1 MDPYTSGFYIADT
14 LEDTL
19 LGYVMANRQLQENA
33 RQFDRDL
40 AERQRQYDATFGEGK
55 RRYDTT
61 FGEDKRRF
69 DLVDQQG
76 RDIRMADKIMAQQA
90 MAQNRIKE
98 QRELYDRN
106 RKEYIDA
113 KKKNWNLIHSL
124 NPFTGSADEV
134 YSKQF
139 EREVGPRPELRP
151 MQLPNYPF
159 LPSFGVEQAIGSQ
172 SPTLQRSNLLRTY
185 MLGGR

>member
-19 LGYVMANRQLQENA
+19 LGYVMANRQLEENA

-69 DLVDQQG
+69 DLADQQG
-76 RDIRMADKIMAQQA
+76 RDFRMAEKIMAQQV
-90 MAQNRIKE
+90 MAQNRVKE
-98 QRELYDRN
+98 EREKYDRA
-106 RKEYIDA
+106 RKEYLDA
-113 KKKNWNLIHSL
+113 QSKKFFGLGFNKQR
-124 NPFTGSADEV
+124 SAE
-134 YSKQF
+134 QF

-159 LPSFGVEQAIGSQ
+159 LPSFGVEQAIESQ

>member
-61 FGEDKRRF
+61 
-69 DLVDQQG
+69 LY
-76 RDIRMADKIMAQQA
+76 ANKIQL
-90 MAQNRIKE
+90 IKE
-98 QRELYDRN
+98 LMPQACIGVDVIVGFPGETEEEFNKRV
-106 RKEYIDA
+106 K
-113 KKKNWNLIHSL
+113 SL
-124 NPFTGSADEV
+124 NDVNLSNIVEETDETDL
-134 YSKQF
+134 S
-139 EREVGPRPELRP
+139 GELACAG
-151 MQLPNYPF
+151 
-159 LPSFGVEQAIGSQ
+159 GVCEITS
-172 SPTLQRSNLLRTY
+172 L
-185 MLGGR
+185 

>member
-33 RQFDRDL
+33 RQFNRNL
-40 AERQRQYDATFGEGK
+40 AERQRQYDTS
-55 RRYDTT
+55 
-61 FGEDKRRF
+61 FGEDKRQYGAAIKLAE
-69 DLVDQQG
+69 DM
-76 RDIRMADKIMAQQA
+76 RMSDKIMAEQL
-90 MAQNRIKE
+90 MSQNRFKE
-98 QRELYDRN
+98 ERENYDRA
-106 RKEYIDA
+106 RKEYLDA
-113 KKKNWNLIHSL
+113 QSKKFFGIGFNKQR
-124 NPFTGSADEV
+124 SA
-134 YSKQF
+134 KQF
-139 EREVGPRPELRP
+139 EKEVGPRPELRP

>member
-33 RQFDRDL
+33 RQFNRNL
-40 AERQRQYDATFGEGK
+40 AERQRQYDTS
-55 RRYDTT
+55 
-61 FGEDKRRF
+61 FGEDKRQY
-69 DLVDQQG
+69 DAAIKLAEDM
-76 RDIRMADKIMAQQA
+76 RMSDKIMAEQL
-90 MAQNRIKE
+90 MSQNRFKE
-98 QRELYDRN
+98 ERENYDRA
-106 RKEYIDA
+106 RKEYLDA
-113 KKKNWNLIHSL
+113 QSKKFFGIGFNKQR
-124 NPFTGSADEV
+124 SA
-134 YSKQF
+134 KQF
-139 EREVGPRPELRP
+139 EKEVGIRPELRP
-151 MQLPNYPF
+151 MQLPDYPF